1 MTQIIPISALK
12 FPFKGSLKMQGCKEH
27 VRFRRYGRVKHQANI
42 KEQPQYNVARNSYM
56 MYVHLRFRGLQEN
69 TKVQVP
75 RFAIIP
81 EDCFPTLLEL
91 SGVCQLEHLLTS

>member
-1 MTQIIPISALK
+1 
-12 FPFKGSLKMQGCKEH
+12 
-27 VRFRRYGRVKHQANI
+27 
-42 KEQPQYNVARNSYM
+42 M

-91 SGVCQLEHLLTS
+91 SGVCQLEHLITS

>member
-1 MTQIIPISALK
+1 MTQIITISATK

-56 MYVHLRFRGLQEN
+56 MYVHLRFRGFKRIL
-69 TKVQVP
+69 KYKYLDSP
-75 RFAIIP
+75 SLP

>member
-1 MTQIIPISALK
+1 
-12 FPFKGSLKMQGCKEH
+12 
-27 VRFRRYGRVKHQANI
+27 
-42 KEQPQYNVARNSYM
+42 M
-56 MYVHLRFRGLQEN
+56 MYVHLRFRGLEEN

-75 RFAIIP
+75 RFAM